1 MRQLITILI
10 CPWGECIWKITLKTN
25 CIKTRSMVW
34 GHAVD
39 TGSFLPKQRNPP
51 RPIKRGEGRNA
62 TDCTRSPTTLPVTGR
77 EAFWAR
83 AEWDFYQAS
92 DADLSTR
99 REFKSL
105 KILFLEIQKFNLQ
118 NKFHFEPYKK
128 SIQMARCWRASAHSW
143 TNMASCQ
150 WRARKKNRPTLR
162 KILICIAK

>member
-1 MRQLITILI
+1 MRQLITISI
-10 CPWGECIWKITLKTN
+10 CPSGECIWKITLKTN

-51 RPIKRGEGRNA
+51 RPIKRGKRRNA
-62 TDCTRSPTTLPVTGR
+62 TNCTRSPATLPVTGR

-83 AEWDFYQAS
+83 AQWHFNQAS

-105 KILFLEIQKFNLQ
+105 KFYFCKFRSSGGTSSICKISFILNLT
-118 NKFHFEPYKK
+118 K
-128 SIQMARCWRASAHSW
+128 SLFKWGIVNARLLTVEQTWQVA
-143 TNMASCQ
+143 NDGPE
-150 WRARKKNRPTLR
+150 RKTGRHYGR
-162 KILICIAK
+162 Y